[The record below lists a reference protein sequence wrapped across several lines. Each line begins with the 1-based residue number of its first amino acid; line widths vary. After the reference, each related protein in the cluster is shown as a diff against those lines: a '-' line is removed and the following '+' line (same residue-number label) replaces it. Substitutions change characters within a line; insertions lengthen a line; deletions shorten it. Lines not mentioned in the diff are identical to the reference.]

1 MRIQHILIAF
11 YFFFICIT
19 CIAYVQ
25 TSKKVDADN
34 TQISYQ
40 QLGIG
45 TDDKLI
51 IGRDIDLQGGICE
64 LPHGCTIVF
73 KGGIVK
79 NGTLIGKDT
88 KIAGKGVLFDHVNI
102 KGSWIVPKIST
113 AMFANLTYEN
123 ALRDVMALTSPKIK
137 NHVEIGQGEYTVKAE
152 KEAGVCI
159 SVGSNTELIIRGT
172 IRLMPN
178 DFKRYYIVDV
188 EGRNVSIKGDG
199 CIIGDKHTHKGK
211 QGEWG
216 MGINI
221 MKSENVKISGLTIKD
236 CWGDCIYVGGNS
248 RNVGIENCLLDHGRR
263 QGISITS
270 ANNVHI
276 RKCSITNVGGTAP
289 EYAIDVEPNKGDVV
303 DNIIIEKVS
312 AKDCIGGFLVYGRAE
327 KARVGLVTIRNCVID
342 NNKKV
347 AVNVIKCDMAIIE
360 DCLISQQT
368 VQTVIKCEDDSCVVI
383 KNNLY
388 DYKADVWTDIKMT
401 AKNLI
406 GKNSTRPIV
415 VSKCGKSVV
424 KNNMESKRKANK

>member
-1 MRIQHILIAF
+1 MKIQHILIAF

-25 TSKKVDADN
+25 TQKEVDADN

-40 QLGIG
+40 QLGTR

-51 IGRDIDLQGGICE
+51 IERDIDLQGGICE
-64 LPHGCTIVF
+64 LPHGCTMVF
-73 KGGIVK
+73 KRGFVK

-88 KIAGKGVLFDHVNI
+88 KIVGKGVFFDHVNI

-152 KEAGVCI
+152 KDAGSCI
-159 SVGSNTELIIRGT
+159 SVNSNTELTIRGS
-172 IRLMPN
+172 IRLISN
-178 DFKRYYIVDV
+178 DFKRYNIIHVK
-188 EGRNVSIKGDG
+188 GTNISIKGGG

-216 MGINI
+216 MGIYV

-276 RKCSITNVGGTAP
+276 KKCSITNVGGTAP

-327 KARVGLVTIRNCVID
+327 KSKVGLVTIRNCVID
-342 NNKKV
+342 NNKKG
-347 AVNVIKCDMAIIE
+347 AVNVIKCGMAVIE
-360 DCLISQQT
+360 NCQISQQT

-388 DYKADVWTDIKMT
+388 DYKAELWTKARIT
-401 AKNLI
+401 TKNLV
-406 GKNSTRPIV
+406 GKEPAQPIIV
-415 VSKCGKSVV
+415 SRCGITVLKNNVESKCF
-424 KNNMESKRKANK
+424 